1 MSEGLSLV
9 DPGLQELVALDKAY
23 RSPKLEHKL
32 QSILQYTHFFVKY
45 PSPDL
50 VTSGFLKLAEY
61 WRTSNNIVRQSI
73 FKVFK
78 HSQYALTK
86 ITSVDDM
93 LRRIFVVLTSNDP
106 IARALTLRLLAYMSA
121 IVQERIEVHH
131 RVRLLLDSN
140 DPLELE
146 AAIFATDRI
155 ASKSRTFAANIM
167 DKLELMVLD
176 PIQNTA
182 TTAKVFRIFRH
193 MHHDQQLANLA
204 RQSCLRYLRGSND
217 EDYIITIART
227 LTVLAKRCI
236 FQIDAQVELLIG
248 YLEQDRRIPLQWS
261 ALDCL
266 RTLGK
271 AQGHHF
277 TQENFLYIMKFAC
290 SARCSVVRQKGF
302 QVLSVLCGH
311 FDLLLR
317 LFHSPGGGNTIS
329 QQVSLSDIESIM
341 SQGDASSVYAART
354 LCKMYTFAQTHLSV
368 NGIEIGFISDV
379 DHATVRQLLNKLA
392 SMSTNVSAS
401 EFRYTAETL
410 VQLSRLRDGPEVWNA
425 MLSASQKNPLVLT
438 KLFNLIL
445 RMLSQQT
452 DSDHHS
458 VNTLISM
465 AIVYLSVLPARTVA
479 AALRVAL
486 RCGQIPPSRQP
497 DFASTI
503 TPLLIR
509 SKEGVQGYWH
519 LYGIGR
525 EAVCAG
531 HYGLAHDIFKELVL
545 QVTSESVGFWIR
557 SLEHVAQAGI
567 YINALLESATNIEV
581 FHKLVDSLRSS
592 STAIKSLAASQG
604 SRAFQYDLLILHATT
619 LEATQGVLATLENHS
634 DDRVTQSM
642 KWSTFKETFDTCSRG
657 YSCLAESFVDIDDAS
672 LDVLDSWAV
681 FCVFMTE
688 LTGQFVARTGL
699 FEAGA
704 PEISPSRLYLMMYAQ
719 PVSSTRTGSRLPPH
733 LADVLRGIEDESHMQ
748 VKDVGRRISQV
759 LRETLLIPSYFFV
772 TRPSV
777 TVQVTVTPNW
787 RNGVRR
793 VKTYEDL
800 ILKLEG
806 TVKTPA
812 NWKLRGHGREIVA
825 LEYVTEVVPMVGTK
839 ERLPD
844 AFETYPKQHHCPQ
857 NVLRANL
864 AKGYFAQLCAVSFTE
879 CRNPETREYVVRI
892 TCKLVDLVGNVWR
905 SGPVVELPVS
915 LEGPTRDVAGG
926 FI

>member
-1 MSEGLSLV
+1 MSDGLSLV

-23 RSPKLEHKL
+23 RSPRLEHKL
-32 QSILQYTHFFVKY
+32 QSILQYTHFFAKY

-106 IARALTLRLLAYMSA
+106 IARAFTLRLLGYMSA

-131 RVRLLLDSN
+131 RVRLLLDSK

-167 DKLELMVLD
+167 DKLELMVLELD
-176 PIQNTA
+176 PIHNTA
-182 TTAKVFRIFRH
+182 TTPKVFRIFRH
-193 MHHDQQLANLA
+193 MHHDEQLATLVNDEAHEQA
-204 RQSCLRYLRGSND
+204 RQSCLRYLRVSND

-248 YLEQDRRIPLQWS
+248 YLEQDRRIPVQWS

-277 TQENFLYIMKFAC
+277 TQENFLYVMKFAC

-317 LFHSPGGGNTIS
+317 LFHSSGGGKTIS
-329 QQVSLSDIESIM
+329 QRVSLPDIESIM

-354 LCKMYTFAQTHLSV
+354 FCKMYTFAQTHLSIDV
-368 NGIEIGFISDV
+368 IEIGFISDV
-379 DHATVRQLLNKLA
+379 GHASVRQLVNKLA
-392 SMSTNVSAS
+392 STLMNISAS

-425 MLSASQKNPLVLT
+425 MLSASQKNPLALT

-452 DSDHHS
+452 DSDYLS
-458 VNTLISM
+458 FSTLTAM
-465 AIVYLSVLPARTVA
+465 AIAYLSVLPARTVT

-545 QVTSESVGFWIR
+545 QG
-557 SLEHVAQAGI
+557 LEHVAQAGI
-567 YINALLESATNIEV
+567 YISALSGSTSDIEYL
-581 FHKLVDSLRSS
+581 HKLVESLRNS

-619 LEATQGVLATLENHS
+619 LEATQGVLATLANHS
-634 DDRVTQSM
+634 DDRVTQSN
-642 KWSTFKETFDTCSRG
+642 WSTLKETFDTCNRRYSR
-657 YSCLAESFVDIDDAS
+657 LAEGFVDIDEAS
-672 LDVLDSWAV
+672 LDVLDSYPFLGLLA
-681 FCVFMTE
+681 FMTLKIVVS
-688 LTGQFVARTGL
+688 LTLFHMGRRFVPTAEPL
-699 FEAGA
+699 AAGA
-704 PEISPSRLYLMMYAQ
+704 PEIATSRLYLMMYAR
-719 PVSSTRTGSRLPPH
+719 PVSSTRTGSRLPPY
-733 LADVLRGIEDESHMQ
+733 LADVLRGIEDDSHMQ
-748 VKDVGRRISQV
+748 VQDIRRGILQL
-759 LRETLLIPSYFFV
+759 LREMLLIPRYFFV

-777 TVQVTVTPNW
+777 TVQLTVNPNW
-787 RNGVRR
+787 RSGVRR

-800 ILKLEG
+800 ILKMEG

-812 NWKLRGHGREIVA
+812 NWKLRGHGREIVSV
-825 LEYVTEVVPMVGTK
+825 EIVTEVAPMAGTK
-839 ERLPD
+839 ERLQEGI
-844 AFETYPKQHHCPQ
+844 ETYPKSPSNTIAPKMFFEQTLQKGTSP
-857 NVLRANL
+857 NSARYLLRSVGIPKHENTLSESL
-864 AKGYFAQLCAVSFTE
+864 ASWLIKSVMCG
-879 CRNPETREYVVRI
+879 
-892 TCKLVDLVGNVWR
+892 G
-905 SGPVVELPVS
+905 
-915 LEGPTRDVAGG
+915 VARW
-926 FI
+926 